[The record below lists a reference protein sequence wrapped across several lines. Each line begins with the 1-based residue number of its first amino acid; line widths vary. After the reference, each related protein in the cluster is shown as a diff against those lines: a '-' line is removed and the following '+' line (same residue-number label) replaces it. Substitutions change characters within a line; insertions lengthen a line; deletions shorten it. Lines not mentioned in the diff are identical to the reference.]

1 MSSSGKIKAPFGT
14 NRSNLR
20 YYLFLK
26 AKQRRW
32 INE

>member
-26 AKQRRW
+26 PKQR
-32 INE
+32 